1 MDCIFC
7 KIVAGDIPC
16 NKVLETDTVLAFADI
31 NPQAPTHILI
41 IPKEHISSITDMTDK
56 QADVL
61 ADMMRVV
68 RDIVAKNE
76 LGKNGYR
83 VVMNEGKDGCQ
94 EVPHIHIHLIG
105 GRQLTWPPG

>member
-7 KIVAGDIPC
+7 KIINGDIPC
-16 NKVLETDTVLAFADI
+16 NKVLETETVLAFADI

-41 IPKEHISSITDMTDK
+41 IPKQHISSITDMTDK

-61 ADMMRVV
+61 SDMTRAV
-68 RDIVAKNE
+68 RDIVSKND

-83 VVMNEGKDGCQ
+83 IVMNEGKHGCQ